1 MIIIVQVVLVL
12 VVIFFSL
19 MLVRGGSN
27 AKHMAV
33 RRIMVMLF
41 AVSAVLSIFFPALL
55 SQLARLVGVGRGTD
69 LMLYAFIVS
78 FLVYMST
85 THQRFRQTE
94 TTLTKLSRRIALDEA
109 ERPWESA
116 PAVAAPGVS
125 GSAVAAPGVS
135 GSGVAAPGV
144 AGQAPK
150 ETVASHPGQGL

>member
-1 MIIIVQVVLVL
+1 MIIIVQIVLVV

-33 RRIMVMLF
+33 RRIMVLLF
-41 AVSAVLSIFFPALL
+41 AVSAVLSIFFPTML
-55 SQLARLVGVGRGTD
+55 SQLARFVGVGRGTD

-85 THQRFRQTE
+85 THQRFRQME

-109 ERPWESA
+109 ERPWETGQA
-116 PAVAAPGVS
+116 RPAAVVHGAVPGS
-125 GSAVAAPGVS
+125 PGPGSA
-135 GSGVAAPGV
+135 
-144 AGQAPK
+144 K
-150 ETVASHPGQGL
+150 

>member
-109 ERPWESA
+109 ERPWENS

-125 GSAVAAPGVS
+125 GT
-135 GSGVAAPGV
+135 GV

>member
-12 VVIFFSL
+12 VVFFFSS
-19 MLVRGGSN
+19 MLIRGGSN

-33 RRIMVMLF
+33 RRIMVLLF
-41 AVSAVLSIFFPALL
+41 AVSAVLSIFFPAIL
-55 SQLARLVGVGRGTD
+55 SQMARLVGVGRGTD

-109 ERPWESA
+109 ERPWETVAATAS
-116 PAVAAPGVS
+116 PAVSEPTSNDAAP
-125 GSAVAAPGVS
+125 PR
-135 GSGVAAPGV
+135 PR
-144 AGQAPK
+144 
-150 ETVASHPGQGL
+150 QGL

>member
-12 VVIFFSL
+12 VVVFFSM
-19 MLVRGGSN
+19 MLIRGGSN

-33 RRIMVMLF
+33 RRIMVLLF
-41 AVSAVLSIFFPALL
+41 AISAVLSIFFPALL

-85 THQRFRQTE
+85 THQRFRQME

-109 ERPWESA
+109 ERPWEAA
-116 PAVAAPGVS
+116 PAPAATAVAAS
-125 GSAVAAPGVS
+125 R
-135 GSGVAAPGV
+135 
-144 AGQAPK
+144 
-150 ETVASHPGQGL
+150 PGQGL

>member
-1 MIIIVQVVLVL
+1 MILIVQVVLVL

-33 RRIMVMLF
+33 RRIMILLF
-41 AVSAVLSIFFPALL
+41 ALSAVLSIFFPAILT
-55 SQLARLVGVGRGTD
+55 QLARLVGVGRGTD

-78 FLVYMST
+78 FLVYMSS

-109 ERPWESA
+109 ERPWET
-116 PAVAAPGVS
+116 VRAADPRQET
-125 GSAVAAPGVS
+125 AAFRRG
-135 GSGVAAPGV
+135 
-144 AGQAPK
+144 
-150 ETVASHPGQGL
+150 TGL

>member
-12 VVIFFSL
+12 VVFFFSA
-19 MLVRGGSN
+19 MLIRGGSN

-33 RRIMVMLF
+33 RRIMVLLF
-41 AVSAVLSIFFPALL
+41 AVAAVLSIFFPALL

-109 ERPWESA
+109 ERPWETSPVA
-116 PAVAAPGVS
+116 SVEAAGGPAWEASPAATNP
-125 GSAVAAPGVS
+125 AI
-135 GSGVAAPGV
+135 
-144 AGQAPK
+144 K
-150 ETVASHPGQGL
+150 ETVASRPGQSL

>member
-125 GSAVAAPGVS
+125 GSAVAAAGVS

>member
-1 MIIIVQVVLVL
+1 MIIIVQIVLVIV
-12 VVIFFSL
+12 VVIFSL
-19 MLVRGGSN
+19 VLVRGGSN

-41 AVSAVLSIFFPALL
+41 AISAVMSIFFPTLL
-55 SQLARLVGVGRGTD
+55 SQLARLVGVGRGVD

-109 ERPWESA
+109 ERPWEYA
-116 PAVAAPGVS
+116 QAAAEAQGERTRQTPQAVHG
-125 GSAVAAPGVS
+125 
-135 GSGVAAPGV
+135 
-144 AGQAPK
+144 
-150 ETVASHPGQGL
+150 ETPRSTSEPRHA